1 MLSWEWVILGVY
13 GLSMTV
19 IFLYSLVQLSLL
31 IRYRRQKQSSA
42 KTPILKTEYPEVLIQ
57 LPVFNEYYV
66 VERLV
71 DAAANLDYPS
81 DKLKIELL
89 DDSTDDSFLLGEK
102 RVAYWK
108 SRGVQIEH
116 IKRPER
122 TGFKAGALQ
131 YSLNRSDAPFIAIF
145 DADFVP
151 SPDFLKKSLPQF
163 DDPEIG
169 MVQTRW
175 GHLNRDYS
183 LLTRV
188 QAFALDAHFTVE
200 QTGRNIGNHYINFN
214 GTAGV
219 WRRTC
224 ITDAGGWSAETLTE
238 DLDLSY
244 RAQLKGWKFT
254 FLEDLVSPAELPAE
268 MNALK
273 NQQYRWNKGAAE
285 CAVKHLRTVFTRK
298 NIPFST
304 RIHALFHLGN
314 SSIFIWIVLCAILS
328 IPLLALKAQHPEYRA
343 LFTTGALLLL
353 SFFILAGFY
362 YTSYRRADVSRS
374 RVAFLWLYPAFLSL
388 SMGMSVHNASA
399 VLQGYAGRKTP
410 FIRTPKWDLIGN
422 NGSWV
427 NKKYLSV
434 KVSLLTWI
442 EGILALYFT
451 GALAFGIALNEWGFV
466 PLHAMLVFG
475 FGSVFL
481 YSVKHS
487 RKR

>member
-1 MLSWEWVILGVY
+1 MHSWEWLILGVY
-13 GLSMTV
+13 GVSMSV

-31 IRYRRQKQSSA
+31 IRYRRRRQP
-42 KTPILKTEYPEVLIQ
+42 KTLKSIPESDYPEVLVQ

-71 DAAANLDYPS
+71 DAAANLDYPKE
-81 DKLKIELL
+81 KLKIELL
-89 DDSTDDSFLLGEK
+89 DDSTDESFELGAK
-102 RVAYWK
+102 RVEYWK
-108 SRGVQIEH
+108 ARDVRIEH
-116 IKRPER
+116 VKRPER
-122 TGFKAGALQ
+122 LGFKAGALQ
-131 YSLNRSDAPFIAIF
+131 YSFDRSDAPFVAIF

-163 DDPEIG
+163 QDPEIG
-169 MVQTRW
+169 MVQSRW

-200 QTGRNIGNHYINFN
+200 QTGRNLGNHYINFN

-219 WRRTC
+219 WRRSC
-224 ITDAGGWSAETLTE
+224 IAEAGGWSAETLTE

-244 RAQLKGWKFT
+244 RAQLKGWKFK
-254 FLEDLVSPAELPAE
+254 FLEDVVSPAELPAE

-285 CAVKHLRTVFTRK
+285 CAVKHLKTVFTRK
-298 NIPFST
+298 NIPLST

-314 SSIFIWIVLCAILS
+314 SSIFIWIVICAILS
-328 IPLLALKAQHPEYRA
+328 IPLLFLKAEYPQYRY
-343 LFTTGALLLL
+343 LFLAGGVLLI
-353 SFFILAGFY
+353 SFFILAIFY
-362 YTSYRRADVSRS
+362 YTSFRNADVFRS
-374 RVAFLWLYPAFLSL
+374 KYAFLWLYPAFLSL

-410 FIRTPKWDLIGN
+410 FIRTPKWNLVGN
-422 NGSWV
+422 SGSWV

-434 KVSLLTWI
+434 KIPINTWI
-442 EGILALYFT
+442 EGLLALYFT
-451 GALAFGIALNEWGFV
+451 GALVVGIV
-466 PLHAMLVFG
+466 
-475 FGSVFL
+475 
-481 YSVKHS
+481 
-487 RKR
+487 